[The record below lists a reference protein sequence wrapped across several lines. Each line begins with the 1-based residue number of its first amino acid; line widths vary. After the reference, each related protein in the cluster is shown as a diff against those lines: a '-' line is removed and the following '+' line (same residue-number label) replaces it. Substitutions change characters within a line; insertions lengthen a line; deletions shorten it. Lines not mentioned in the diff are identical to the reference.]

1 MRHYNDPLAI
11 VNSKQKCHKCNDEK
25 AKRKTCDYC
34 TRSGFEPINL
44 SGLWHR
50 DNPTAGFLVCGGPS
64 INQLPYHRLNE
75 RGVVSLG
82 VNNIAAHVPVSAWC
96 FSDPHVK
103 FHHALFF
110 DPAIITFAPIP
121 KLNKRIRMKRP
132 NGTFRE
138 LRKRVKD
145 CPNTFGFNRKTF
157 LYPEEFLTTDYAHW
171 GYGGKQPE
179 EDRPYT
185 CLCTMLIGIRLMCYL
200 GCQRI
205 YMLGVD
211 FWRDEE
217 QQYAFD
223 QKASLANSRYDKE
236 NDMLQKIKPIL
247 EEKNIQI
254 FNCNPESKCTAFD
267 YVSFDDAMI
276 VCKNDVPEKIDL
288 DGWYEKEGKGN

>member
-1 MRHYNDPLAI
+1 MRHYNDLLEI
-11 VNSKQKCHKCNDEK
+11 VNSKQPCPKCNGEK
-25 AKRKTCDYC
+25 PQIKVCDYC
-34 TRSGFEPINL
+34 KRSGFEQINL

-64 INQLPYHRLNE
+64 INKLPYHKLKE

-110 DPAIITFAPIP
+110 DPAIMTFAPTP
-121 KLNKRIRMKRP
+121 KLNKRIRIKQAD
-132 NGTFRE
+132 GTFRE
-138 LRKRVKD
+138 LKKKVKD

-157 LYPEEFLTTDYAHW
+157 LYPEQFLTTEYAHW

-179 EDRPYT
+179 SERPYT
-185 CLCTMLIGIRLMCYL
+185 CLSTMLLGIRLMCYL

-211 FWRDEE
+211 FWRDKE
-217 QQYAFD
+217 QQYAFG
-223 QKASLANSRYDKE
+223 QKANASNNRYLHED
-236 NDMLQKIKPIL
+236 DMLKKIKPYL
-247 EEKNIQI
+247 EEKDIKI

-267 YVSFDDAMI
+267 YVSFDDAFKI
-276 VCKNDVPEKIDL
+276 CRNDVPEDIDL
-288 DGWYEKEGKGN
+288 SNWYEKAN